1 MHLPDFDYHAPDTL
15 GGACALLASL
25 GSEIR
30 VLAGGTDL
38 LHKMKVGKLA
48 PRALMSLKRLDAL
61 RGIRY
66 EKGRG
71 VVIGALATQSDV
83 VDSPVLHARYRSVSE
98 AAHRM
103 ASLQIR
109 NLGTVGGNIV
119 NGVPSADL
127 PPILIA
133 LGATI
138 RLVHAGGERTLPLE
152 GFFRGAAQTAITPGE
167 ILTEV
172 VIPDGAFTGS
182 CYLKFGLRRSGALAV
197 AGAAVAVRV
206 EDGVIHEARVAL
218 ASCAPTV
225 IRAPAAE
232 EYLRGKP
239 ATPEVLEEA
248 GLRAEADSRPRD
260 SIRGSAEY
268 RRNLARVLTKRALR
282 KAVDEGHGASDRC
295 PVTGEEDLRCNP

>member
-1 MHLPDFDYHAPDTL
+1 MYLPDFDYHAPDTL

-25 GSEIR
+25 GPETR

-48 PRALMSLKRLDAL
+48 PRALVSLKRLDAL

-66 EKGRG
+66 EEGRG

-83 VDSPVLHARYRSVSE
+83 VNSPVLHARYPSVSD

-138 RLVHAGGERTLPLE
+138 RLVHAGGERAMALE
-152 GFFRGAAQTAITPGE
+152 DFFHGAAETHIAPGE

-172 VIPDGAFTGS
+172 VIPDGPFTGS
-182 CYLKFGLRRSGALAV
+182 RYLKFGLRRSGALAV
-197 AGAAVAVRV
+197 AGAAVAVQV
-206 EDGVIHEARVAL
+206 EAGVIRQARVVL

-225 IRAPAAE
+225 IRSPAAE

-282 KAVDEGHGASDRC
+282 KAVDQGHGEVKR
-295 PVTGEEDLRCNP
+295 ER